1 MINGKDYSPN
11 SRGFNFVVVNGEN
24 GKLMKIFSNC
34 CLTNLK
40 IIQLSIVQF
49 VKINNLHLNTV
60 IFVGYVEETIS
71 FDTFVSTDNANNMT
85 IFLEEISSKKK

>member
-11 SRGFNFVVVNGEN
+11 SRGFNFVVVKGED
-24 GKLMKIFSNC
+24 GKLMKIFLNC

-40 IIQLSIVQF
+40 IVQLSIVQF

-60 IFVGYVEETIS
+60 IFLGYVEKKIS
-71 FDTFVSTDNANNMT
+71 FDTHGSTDNANDTT